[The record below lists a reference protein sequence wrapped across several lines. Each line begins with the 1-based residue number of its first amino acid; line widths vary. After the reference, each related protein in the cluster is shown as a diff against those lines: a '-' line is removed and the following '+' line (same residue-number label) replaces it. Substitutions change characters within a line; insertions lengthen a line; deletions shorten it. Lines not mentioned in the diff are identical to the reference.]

1 MTTKE
6 LVRTI
11 ANNTGIT
18 MKDITTVLE
27 NYQEVIKE
35 TVASGEKI
43 SMIGFMNISK
53 VTIPAKSGVSTLRGE
68 TKEWSSPVHDEIKV
82 TLSKSYKAL

>member
-53 VTIPAKSGVSTLRGE
+53 VTIPAKIGVSTLRGE
-68 TKEWSSPVHDEIKV
+68 TKEWHSPAHDEIKV